1 VPPDDLAA
9 FRQRHPVTRDIPVA
23 WGEMDA
29 FGHVNNIVYFRYFET
44 ARIALFERVG
54 FAGPK
59 ASGGVGP
66 ILAAT
71 DCRFRVPVTY
81 PDKVTAAAW
90 IESLGEDEFVMGYA
104 VFSHARNRVAAEG
117 SGRIVAYDYTNH
129 CKARLGDDL
138 RRKLAALQLGA

>member
-1 VPPDDLAA
+1 MPPDDLAA

-29 FGHVNNIVYFRYFET
+29 LGHVNNVVYFRYFET

-54 FAGPK
+54 FAVSA
-59 ASGGVGP
+59 ASGGIGP

-81 PDKVTAAAW
+81 PDTVTAAAW
-90 IESLGEDEFVMGYA
+90 IESLGEDEFIMGYA

-117 SGRIVAYDYTNH
+117 AGRIVAYDYTNH
-129 CKARLGDDL
+129 RKTRLDEDL
-138 RRKLAALQLGA
+138 RGKLAGLERGA